1 MQSRN
6 IRVEKE
12 VAIGKLIVE
21 QEKEKSEPYH
31 CTKDGKEKID
41 LRKILTF
48 ELVGLCVWSEL
59 GV

>member
-48 ELVGLCVWSEL
+48 ELVGLCV
-59 GV
+59 